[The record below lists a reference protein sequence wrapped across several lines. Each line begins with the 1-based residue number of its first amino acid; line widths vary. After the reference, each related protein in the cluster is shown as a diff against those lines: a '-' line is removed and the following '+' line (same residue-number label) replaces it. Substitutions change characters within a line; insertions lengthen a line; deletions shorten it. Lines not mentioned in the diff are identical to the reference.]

1 MAFGNR
7 HNRTFAYLGIGRCL
21 KLALSLLD
29 SFCGLGDCSVGHPC
43 WNSQDMADIEP
54 QHITIHGCT
63 SHRLFLCRGPI
74 TPPHSPPGQGS
85 LEMTPQWTL
94 RRGGLGTVE
103 NAAFLPPPLGGA
115 MMETWSFSLR
125 SYTNPHT
132 LTNFGMSVKPLG
144 FSWIPLCYL
153 VSDGEEA
160 PFTSTTGWGGTGGSH
175 TDKLSK
181 DPEKASS
188 QNSSWLPP

>member
-1 MAFGNR
+1 MSEAG
-7 HNRTFAYLGIGRCL
+7 TQ
-21 KLALSLLD
+21 S
-29 SFCGLGDCSVGHPC
+29 
-43 WNSQDMADIEP
+43 
-54 QHITIHGCT
+54 
-63 SHRLFLCRGPI
+63 
-74 TPPHSPPGQGS
+74 PGQLSWSERLLCWAPLLKFPRHGWHWAS
-85 LEMTPQWTL
+85 APYHARMYLTQTLPLLRPHHSSTQPSGTRLSWNTPQWTL

-115 MMETWSFSLR
+115 MMETWSSSLR
-125 SYTNPHT
+125 SYTNPHA

-153 VSDGEEA
+153 VSDEEEA
-160 PFTSTTGWGGTGGSH
+160 PFTSATGWGGTGGSH